1 MAYTAENWPITA
13 ALLQFPGTDATGTEI
28 NDAEASAWAEV
39 LTEVKEAGFT
49 NADLTD
55 SWVRPGDLSPARL
68 AEFKQTADNVG
79 IGIPVI
85 SAIRR
90 SVIEEGNWEAN
101 LAYSH
106 RTIDAAAE
114 LGCEV
119 VSFGLHQAITA
130 SSRSSSGSG
139 PSKATRTRGDKE
151 TWDKA
156 VTRLREL
163 GRHAA
168 EVGVLLSLEMYED
181 TYLGT
186 ADSSVQLVQDIGLAN
201 VGLNPDIGN
210 LIRLHRPIEDWREM
224 VAKTLPYSNYWHM
237 KNYIRDE
244 DVARDTYVAMPAPM
258 ESGLINYREAFK
270 VALSVGFQGILCTE
284 HYGGDGLSVT
294 ASNQDYLR
302 RQVLPKTDGYALGQ
316 SQVAQGRQQPAAA
329 ALASVLS
336 PHGAAAR
343 PIWGAGRTTGG
354 QIPLSSTSPT
364 RIR

>member
-13 ALLQFPGTDATGTEI
+13 ALLQFPGVDANGQQMTDAV
-28 NDAEASAWAEV
+28 APAWAEV
-39 LTEVKEAGFT
+39 LQEVKDAGFA

-55 SWVRPGDLSPARL
+55 SWVRPGDLSSPRL
-68 AEFKQTADNVG
+68 AEFKQTAHDVG

-90 SVIEEGNWEAN
+90 SVIETRNWEAN

-119 VSFGLHQAITA
+119 VSFGLHQALT
-130 SSRSSSGSG
+130 SEQRKQLWFWTVEGHKD
-139 PSKATRTRGDKE
+139 PVGDKE
-151 TWDKA
+151 TWGKA

-168 EVGVLLSLEMYED
+168 EAGILLSLEMYED

-186 ADSSVQLVQDIGLAN
+186 ADSSVQLVQDIGLDN
-201 VGLNPDIGN
+201 VGLNPDLGN
-210 LIRLHRPIEDWREM
+210 LIRVHRPIEDWREM

-244 DVARDTYVAMPAPM
+244 DMARDSFVAMPAPM
-258 ESGLINYREAFK
+258 ESGLINYREAFRI
-270 VALSVGFQGILCTE
+270 ALSVGFQGILCTE

-302 RQVLPKTDGYALGQ
+302 RRILPKTAGYTLGQ
-316 SQVAQGRQQPAAA
+316 SQVAQGRQQPATAE
-329 ALASVLS
+329 LASV
-336 PHGAAAR
+336 
-343 PIWGAGRTTGG
+343 
-354 QIPLSSTSPT
+354 
-364 RIR
+364 

>member
-13 ALLQFPGTDATGTEI
+13 ALLQFPGVDATGAEI
-28 NDAEASAWAEV
+28 NDADAAAWAAV
-39 LTEVKEAGFT
+39 LQEVKDAGFT

-55 SWVRPGDLSPARL
+55 SWVRPGDLSSARL
-68 AEFKQTADNVG
+68 AEFKETAENVG

-90 SVIEEGNWEAN
+90 SVIEERNWEAN

-119 VSFGLHQAITA
+119 VSFGLHQALTPEQ
-130 SSRSSSGSG
+130 RKQLWFWTVEGHKD
-139 PSKATRTRGDKE
+139 PVGDKE
-151 TWDKA
+151 TWGKA

-168 EVGVLLSLEMYED
+168 EAGILLSLEMYED

-186 ADSSVQLVQDIGLAN
+186 ADSSVQLVQDIGLDN
-201 VGLNPDIGN
+201 VGLNPDLGN
-210 LIRLHRPIEDWREM
+210 LVRVHRPIEDWREM

-244 DVARDTYVAMPAPM
+244 DVARDIYVAMPAPM
-258 ESGLINYREAFK
+258 ESGLINYREAFRI
-270 VALSVGFQGILCTE
+270 ALSVGFQGILCTE

-302 RQVLPKTDGYALGQ
+302 RRILPRTDGYTLGQ
-316 SQVAQGRQQPAAA
+316 SQVAQGRQKPATAE
-329 ALASVLS
+329 LASV
-336 PHGAAAR
+336 
-343 PIWGAGRTTGG
+343 
-354 QIPLSSTSPT
+354 
-364 RIR
+364 

>member
-13 ALLQFPGTDATGTEI
+13 ALLQSPGVDPAGIEV
-28 NDAEASAWAEV
+28 NDAPAAVWAEV
-39 LTEVKEAGFT
+39 LTEVRDAGFS

-68 AEFKQTADNVG
+68 AEFKQTADTVG

-85 SAIRR
+85 SAVRR

-119 VSFGLHQAITA
+119 VSVGLHQALTA
-130 SSRSSSGSG
+130 EQRRQLWFWTVEGHKD
-139 PSKATRTRGDKE
+139 PVGDTE
-151 TWDKA
+151 TWGKA

-186 ADSSVQLVQDIGLAN
+186 ADSSVQLVKDIGLAN

-237 KNYIRDE
+237 KNYMRDE
-244 DVARDTYVAMPAPM
+244 NVARGSYVAMPAPM
-258 ESGLINYREAFK
+258 ESGLINYREAFRF
-270 VALSVGFQGILCTE
+270 ALSVGFQGILCTE

-294 ASNQDYLR
+294 ASNQEYLR

-316 SQVAQGRQQPAAA
+316 SQVAQGRQQP
-329 ALASVLS
+329 VTE
-336 PHGAAAR
+336 R
-343 PIWGAGRTTGG
+343 AG
-354 QIPLSSTSPT
+354 L
-364 RIR
+364 

>member
-13 ALLQFPGTDATGTEI
+13 ALLQFPGTDAKGQHI
-28 NDAEASAWAEV
+28 NDADASAWAEV
-39 LTEVKEAGFT
+39 LQEVKDAGFA

-55 SWVRPGDLSPARL
+55 SWVRPGDLSKARL
-68 AEFKQTADNVG
+68 AEFKQTADHVG

-90 SVIEEGNWEAN
+90 SVIHTRDWADN

-130 SSRSSSGSG
+130 EQQKQLWFWTVEGYKD
-139 PSKATRTRGDKE
+139 PVGDKE
-151 TWDKA
+151 AWGNA
-156 VTRLREL
+156 VARLREL
-163 GRHAA
+163 GEHAA
-168 EVGVLLSLEMYED
+168 EVGILLSLEMYED
-181 TYLGT
+181 TFLGT
-186 ADSSVQLVQDIGLAN
+186 ADSSVQLVQDIGLDN
-201 VGLNPDIGN
+201 VGLNPDLGN

-244 DVARDTYVAMPAPM
+244 DVARDSYITMPAPM
-258 ESGLINYREAFK
+258 ESGLINYREAFR

-294 ASNQDYLR
+294 ASNQEYLR
-302 RQVLPKTDGYALGQ
+302 RQVLPKTENYALGQ
-316 SQVAQGRQQPAAA
+316 SQVAQGRQQP
-329 ALASVLS
+329 S
-336 PHGAAAR
+336 
-343 PIWGAGRTTGG
+343 GRTQSAASQLAGV
-354 QIPLSSTSPT
+354 
-364 RIR
+364 

>member
-13 ALLQFPGTDATGTEI
+13 ALLQFPGTDAQGTHI
-28 NDAEASAWAEV
+28 NDADASAWAEV
-39 LTEVKEAGFT
+39 FTEVKEAGFAD
-49 NADLTD
+49 ADLTD
-55 SWVRPGDLSPARL
+55 SWVRPGDLSKERL
-68 AEFKQTADNVG
+68 AEFKQTAENVG

-119 VSFGLHQAITA
+119 VSFGLHQAITPEQQKQLWFWTVEGYKDPA
-130 SSRSSSGSG
+130 
-139 PSKATRTRGDKE
+139 GDKE

-186 ADSSVQLVQDIGLAN
+186 ADSV
-201 VGLNPDIGN
+201 
-210 LIRLHRPIEDWREM
+210 R
-224 VAKTLPYSNYWHM
+224 
-237 KNYIRDE
+237 
-244 DVARDTYVAMPAPM
+244 
-258 ESGLINYREAFK
+258 
-270 VALSVGFQGILCTE
+270 
-284 HYGGDGLSVT
+284 
-294 ASNQDYLR
+294 
-302 RQVLPKTDGYALGQ
+302 
-316 SQVAQGRQQPAAA
+316 
-329 ALASVLS
+329 
-336 PHGAAAR
+336 AAR
-343 PIWGAGRTTGG
+343 PGHRTG
-354 QIPLSSTSPT
+354 QRRPEP
-364 RIR
+364 

>member
-13 ALLQFPGTDATGTEI
+13 ALLQFPGMDAAGQQV
-28 NDAEASAWAEV
+28 NDADASVWAAV
-39 LTEVKEAGFT
+39 LQEVKDAGFA

-55 SWVRPGDLSPARL
+55 SWVRPGDLSKERL
-68 AEFKQTADNVG
+68 AEFKQTADEVG
-79 IGIPVI
+79 IGVPVI

-90 SVIEEGNWEAN
+90 SVIHATDWADN

-119 VSFGLHQAITA
+119 VSFGLHQAITPEQQKQLWFWTVE
-130 SSRSSSGSG
+130 GYKD
-139 PSKATRTRGDKE
+139 PVGDKE
-151 TWDKA
+151 AWGNA
-156 VTRLREL
+156 VSRIREL
-163 GRHAA
+163 GMHAA
-168 EVGVLLSLEMYED
+168 EAGVLLSLEMYED

-186 ADSSVQLVQDIGLAN
+186 ADSSVQLVQDIGLDN
-201 VGLNPDIGN
+201 VGLNPDLGN

-244 DVARDTYVAMPAPM
+244 DVARDSYITMPAPM
-258 ESGLINYREAFK
+258 ESGLINYREAFRFA
-270 VALSVGFQGILCTE
+270 VSVGFQGILCTE

-302 RQVLPKTDGYALGQ
+302 RHVLPKTDGYELGQ
-316 SQVAQGRQQPAAA
+316 SQVAQGRQVPATQ
-329 ALASVLS
+329 LAGV
-336 PHGAAAR
+336 
-343 PIWGAGRTTGG
+343 
-354 QIPLSSTSPT
+354 
-364 RIR
+364 

>member
-13 ALLQFPGTDATGTEI
+13 ALLQFPGTDAQGNHV
-28 NDAEASAWAEV
+28 NDADASAWAEV
-39 LTEVKEAGFT
+39 FTEVKEAGFAD
-49 NADLTD
+49 ADLTD
-55 SWVRPGDLSPARL
+55 SWVRPGDLSAARL
-68 AEFKQTADNVG
+68 AEFKRTADNVG

-90 SVIEEGNWEAN
+90 SVIEEKNWEAN

-119 VSFGLHQAITA
+119 VSFGLHQAITPEQQKHLWFWTVEGYKDPA
-130 SSRSSSGSG
+130 
-139 PSKATRTRGDKE
+139 GDKE

-186 ADSSVQLVQDIGLAN
+186 ADQSVQLVQDIGLAN

-210 LIRLHRPIEDWREM
+210 LIRLHRPIEDWRE
-224 VAKTLPYSNYWHM
+224 VLAKTLPYSNYWHM

-244 DVARDTYVAMPAPM
+244 DVARDSYIAMPAPM

-294 ASNQDYLR
+294 ASNRDYLR
-302 RQVLPKTDGYALGQ
+302 RHVLPKTDGYALGH
-316 SQVAQGRQQPAAA
+316 SKVAQGRQQP
-329 ALASVLS
+329 V
-336 PHGAAAR
+336 G
-343 PIWGAGRTTGG
+343 
-354 QIPLSSTSPT
+354 T
-364 RIR
+364 RLVGS

>member
-1 MAYTAENWPITA
+1 MAYTADNWPITA
-13 ALLQFPGTDATGTEI
+13 ALLQFPGTDTEGVHV
-28 NDAEASAWAEV
+28 NDAEASVWADV
-39 LTEVKEAGFT
+39 LSEVKEAGFA

-55 SWVRPGDLSPARL
+55 SWVRPGDLSQGRL
-68 AEFKQTADNVG
+68 AEFKQTADTVG
-79 IGIPVI
+79 IGVPVI

-90 SVIEEGNWEAN
+90 SVIEEGKWEEN

-130 SSRSSSGSG
+130 EQQKHLWFWTVEGYKDPEG
-139 PSKATRTRGDKE
+139 NKE
-151 TWDKA
+151 AWNNA

-186 ADSSVQLVQDIGLAN
+186 ADSSVKLVQDIGLDN
-201 VGLNPDIGN
+201 VGLNPDLGN

-244 DVARDTYVAMPAPM
+244 DEARDMYVTMPAPM

-294 ASNQDYLR
+294 ASNQAYLR
-302 RQVLPKTDGYALGQ
+302 RHVLPKTHGYALGT
-316 SQVAQGRQQPAAA
+316 SQVAQGRQQPSAV
-329 ALASVLS
+329 AL
-336 PHGAAAR
+336 
-343 PIWGAGRTTGG
+343 
-354 QIPLSSTSPT
+354 TSA
-364 RIR
+364 

>member
-13 ALLQFPGTDATGTEI
+13 ALLQFPGTDAQGTHI

-39 LTEVKEAGFT
+39 LTEVKDAGFT

-55 SWVRPGDLSPARL
+55 SWVRPGDLSSARL

-90 SVIEEGNWEAN
+90 SVIEEGTGKRTWPTATAPSTPPPS
-101 LAYSH
+101 LAARLSPS
-106 RTIDAAAE
+106 
-114 LGCEV
+114 GCTRP
-119 VSFGLHQAITA
+119 SPP

-139 PSKATRTRGDKE
+139 PSKGYKDPVGDKE
-151 TWDKA
+151 TWGKA

-316 SQVAQGRQQPAAA
+316 SQVAQGRQQPAAT
-329 ALASVLS
+329 ALAGV
-336 PHGAAAR
+336 
-343 PIWGAGRTTGG
+343 
-354 QIPLSSTSPT
+354 
-364 RIR
+364 

>member
-1 MAYTAENWPITA
+1 LSYTADNWPITA
-13 ALLQFPGTDATGTEI
+13 ALLQFPSTDAVGVHVNE
-28 NDAEASAWAEV
+28 AEASVWAEV
-39 LTEVKEAGFT
+39 LTEVKEAGFA

-55 SWVRPGDLSPARL
+55 SWVRPGDLGKERL
-68 AEFKQTADNVG
+68 AEFKQTADEVG

-90 SVIEEGNWEAN
+90 SVIEESSWEAN

-119 VSFGLHQAITA
+119 VSFGLHQAITPEQQKQLWFWTVE
-130 SSRSSSGSG
+130 GYKD
-139 PSKATRTRGDKE
+139 PVGDKE
-151 TWDKA
+151 AWNNA
-156 VTRLREL
+156 VSRLREL

-186 ADSSVQLVQDIGLAN
+186 ADTSVQLVQDIGLAN
-201 VGLNPDIGN
+201 VGLNPDLGN

-244 DVARDTYVAMPAPM
+244 DVARDVYVTMPAPM

-270 VALSVGFQGILCTE
+270 LALSVGFQGILCTE

-302 RQVLPKTDGYALGQ
+302 RHVLPKTEGYALGR
-316 SQVAQGRQQPAAA
+316 SQVAQGRQLPSTPE
-329 ALASVLS
+329 LISV
-336 PHGAAAR
+336 
-343 PIWGAGRTTGG
+343 
-354 QIPLSSTSPT
+354 
-364 RIR
+364 

>member
-1 MAYTAENWPITA
+1 MAYTAENWPIAA
-13 ALLQFPGTDATGTEI
+13 ALLPMPGTDAKGI
-28 NDAEASAWAEV
+28 RANDADASVWAEV
-39 LTEVKEAGFT
+39 FEEIKDAGFA

-55 SWVRPGDLSPARL
+55 SWVRPGDLSKERL

-79 IGIPVI
+79 MGLPSI

-90 SVIEEGNWEAN
+90 SVIDEKNWEAN

-119 VSFGLHQAITA
+119 VSFGLHQAITPEQQKHLWFWTVE
-130 SSRSSSGSG
+130 GHKD
-139 PSKATRTRGDKE
+139 PVGDKE
-151 TWDKA
+151 TWGKA
-156 VTRLREL
+156 VSRLREL
-163 GRHAA
+163 GQHAA
-168 EVGVLLSLEMYED
+168 EAGILVSLEMYED

-201 VGLNPDIGN
+201 VGLNPDLGN

-244 DVARDTYVAMPAPM
+244 DVARDMYVAMPAPM

-294 ASNQDYLR
+294 ASNQEYLR
-302 RQVLPKTDGYALGQ
+302 RHVLPKTDGYALGR
-316 SQVAQGRQQPAAA
+316 SQVAQGRQQP
-329 ALASVLS
+329 STPELS
-336 PHGAAAR
+336 
-343 PIWGAGRTTGG
+343 TV
-354 QIPLSSTSPT
+354 
-364 RIR
+364 

>member
-13 ALLQFPGTDATGTEI
+13 ALLQFPGTDASGRHV
-28 NDAEASAWAEV
+28 NDADASVWADV
-39 LTEVKEAGFT
+39 FQEVKDAGFA

-55 SWVRPGDLSPARL
+55 SWVRPGDLSKERL
-68 AEFKQTADNVG
+68 AEFKQSANEVG

-90 SVIEEGNWEAN
+90 SVIHQQDWAEN

-119 VSFGLHQAITA
+119 VSFGLHQAITPEQQKQLWFWTVE
-130 SSRSSSGSG
+130 GYKD
-139 PSKATRTRGDKE
+139 PVGDKE
-151 TWDKA
+151 AWNNA
-156 VTRLREL
+156 VSRIREL

-168 EVGVLLSLEMYED
+168 DAGILISLEMYED

-186 ADSSVQLVQDIGLAN
+186 GDSSVQLVQDIGLDN
-201 VGLNPDIGN
+201 VGLNPDLGN
-210 LIRLHRPIEDWREM
+210 LIRVHRPIEDWREL

-244 DVARDTYVAMPAPM
+244 DVARDSYIAMPAPM

-270 VALSVGFQGILCTE
+270 FALSVGFQGILCVE

-302 RQVLPKTDGYALGQ
+302 RHVLPKKDGYVLGK
-316 SQVAQGRQQPAAA
+316 SKVAQGRQQPAAE
-329 ALASVLS
+329 LA
-336 PHGAAAR
+336 GAAK
-343 PIWGAGRTTGG
+343 
-354 QIPLSSTSPT
+354 
-364 RIR
+364 

>member
-13 ALLQFPGTDATGTEI
+13 ALLQFPGVDATGTQI
-28 NDAEASAWAEV
+28 NDAEASAWAAV
-39 LTEVKEAGFT
+39 LTEVKEAGFAD
-49 NADLTD
+49 ADLTD
-55 SWVRPGDLSPARL
+55 SWIRPGDLSRARL
-68 AEFKQTADNVG
+68 AEFKQTAGDVG
-79 IGIPVI
+79 IGVPVI

-90 SVIEEGNWEAN
+90 SVIEERNWEAN

-119 VSFGLHQAITA
+119 VSFGLHQALTPEQ
-130 SSRSSSGSG
+130 RKQLWFWTVEGHRD
-139 PSKATRTRGDKE
+139 PVGDKE
-151 TWDKA
+151 AWGNA

-168 EVGVLLSLEMYED
+168 EAGILLSLEMYED

-186 ADSSVQLVQDIGLAN
+186 ADSSVQLVQDIGLDN
-201 VGLNPDIGN
+201 VGLNPDLGN
-210 LIRLHRPIEDWREM
+210 LIRVHRPIEDWREM

-244 DVARDTYVAMPAPM
+244 DVARDSYVAMPAPM

-270 VALSVGFQGILCTE
+270 IALSVGFQGILCTE

-302 RQVLPKTDGYALGQ
+302 RRILPKTDGYALGR
-316 SQVAQGRQQPAAA
+316 SQVAQGRQQPATAE
-329 ALASVLS
+329 
-336 PHGAAAR
+336 
-343 PIWGAGRTTGG
+343 
-354 QIPLSSTSPT
+354 LSSV
-364 RIR
+364 

>member
-13 ALLQFPGTDATGTEI
+13 ALLQFPGTDSTGLDI
-28 NDAEASAWAEV
+28 NDADASVWAEV
-39 LTEVKEAGFT
+39 LQEVKEAGFA

-55 SWVRPGDLSPARL
+55 SWVRPGDLSKDRL
-68 AEFKQTADNVG
+68 AEFKQTADHVG
-79 IGIPVI
+79 IGMPVI

-90 SVIEEGNWEAN
+90 SVIHTTDWADN

-119 VSFGLHQAITA
+119 VSIGLHQAITA
-130 SSRSSSGSG
+130 EQQKQLWFWTVEGYKD
-139 PSKATRTRGDKE
+139 PVGDKE
-151 TWDKA
+151 AWGNA
-156 VTRLREL
+156 VSRIREL
-163 GRHAA
+163 GKHAA
-168 EVGVLLSLEMYED
+168 EAGILLSLEMYED

-186 ADSSVQLVQDIGLAN
+186 SDSSVQLVQDIGLDN
-201 VGLNPDIGN
+201 VGLNPDLGN

-244 DVARDTYVAMPAPM
+244 DVARDSYITMPAPM

-294 ASNQDYLR
+294 ASNQEYLR
-302 RQVLPKTDGYALGQ
+302 RHVLPKSHGYALGT

-329 ALASVLS
+329 LA
-336 PHGAAAR
+336 GAAK
-343 PIWGAGRTTGG
+343 
-354 QIPLSSTSPT
+354 
-364 RIR
+364 

>member
-13 ALLQFPGTDATGTEI
+13 ALLQFPGTDAAGQQV
-28 NDAEASAWAEV
+28 NDADASVWASV
-39 LTEVKEAGFT
+39 LQEVKDAGFA

-55 SWVRPGDLSPARL
+55 SWVRPGDLSKERL
-68 AEFKQTADNVG
+68 AEFKQTADEVG
-79 IGIPVI
+79 IGVPVI

-90 SVIEEGNWEAN
+90 SVIHATDWADN

-119 VSFGLHQAITA
+119 VSFGLHQAITPEQQKQLWFWTVE
-130 SSRSSSGSG
+130 GYKD
-139 PSKATRTRGDKE
+139 PVGDKE
-151 TWDKA
+151 AWGNA
-156 VTRLREL
+156 VSRIREL
-163 GRHAA
+163 GKHAA
-168 EVGVLLSLEMYED
+168 EAGVLISLEMYED

-186 ADSSVQLVQDIGLAN
+186 ADSSVQLVQDIGLDN
-201 VGLNPDIGN
+201 VGLNPDLGN

-244 DVARDTYVAMPAPM
+244 DVARDSYITMPAPM

-270 VALSVGFQGILCTE
+270 FAVSVGFQGILCTE

-302 RQVLPKTDGYALGQ
+302 RHVLPKTDGYELGE
-316 SQVAQGRQQPAAA
+316 SQVAQGRQVPATQ
-329 ALASVLS
+329 LAGV
-336 PHGAAAR
+336 
-343 PIWGAGRTTGG
+343 
-354 QIPLSSTSPT
+354 
-364 RIR
+364 

>member
-1 MAYTAENWPITA
+1 M
-13 ALLQFPGTDATGTEI
+13 
-28 NDAEASAWAEV
+28 
-39 LTEVKEAGFT
+39 
-49 NADLTD
+49 
-55 SWVRPGDLSPARL
+55 
-68 AEFKQTADNVG
+68 G
-79 IGIPVI
+79 IGVPVI

-130 SSRSSSGSG
+130 EQQKQLWFWTVEGHKD
-139 PSKATRTRGDKE
+139 PVGDKE
-151 TWDKA
+151 AWGNA

-186 ADSSVQLVQDIGLAN
+186 ADSSVQLVQDIGLSN
-201 VGLNPDIGN
+201 VGLNPDLGN

-244 DVARDTYVAMPAPM
+244 DVARDMYVTMPAPM

-270 VALSVGFQGILCTE
+270 LALSVGFQGILCTE

-302 RQVLPKTDGYALGQ
+302 RHVLPKTDGYALGQ
-316 SQVAQGRQQPAAA
+316 SQVAQGRQQPSAVE
-329 ALASVLS
+329 LAGV
-336 PHGAAAR
+336 
-343 PIWGAGRTTGG
+343 
-354 QIPLSSTSPT
+354 
-364 RIR
+364 

>member
-13 ALLQFPGTDATGTEI
+13 ALLQFRGTDAQGVHI
-28 NDAEASAWAEV
+28 NDADASAWAEV
-39 LTEVKEAGFT
+39 LTEVKEAGFA

-68 AEFKQTADNVG
+68 AEFKQTAANVG

-119 VSFGLHQAITA
+119 VSVGLHQALTPEQQKQLWFWTVEGHKDPA
-130 SSRSSSGSG
+130 
-139 PSKATRTRGDKE
+139 GDKE
-151 TWDKA
+151 VWGNA

-168 EVGVLLSLEMYED
+168 GVGVLLSLEMYED

-186 ADSSVQLVQDIGLAN
+186 ADSSVRLVQDIGLSN
-201 VGLNPDIGN
+201 VGLNPDLGN

-237 KNYIRDE
+237 KNYVRDE
-244 DVARDTYVAMPAPM
+244 DVARDTYVTMPAPM
-258 ESGLINYREAFK
+258 ECGLINYREAFK
-270 VALSVGFQGILCTE
+270 EAISVGFQGILCTE

-294 ASNQDYLR
+294 ASNQEYLR
-302 RQVLPKTDGYALGQ
+302 RHVLPKTDGYALGQ
-316 SQVAQGRQQPAAA
+316 SQVAQGRQQPSA
-329 ALASVLS
+329 VE
-336 PHGAAAR
+336 P
-343 PIWGAGRTTGG
+343 AGV
-354 QIPLSSTSPT
+354 
-364 RIR
+364 